1 MRSTALLRRS
11 VAASKLLTAMA
22 IFICLGIAAY
32 MVLTLLVNR
41 QTPATPDTHYT
52 GTNGISVYYDSSVWS
67 VCRMT
72 EDATLGTV
80 LELATADTADSEDY
94 QAVLLQRGTADSYE
108 SFIEDSEADL
118 KQAYGVIKPRKVN
131 LTVEGAAVE
140 AVRCDIQH
148 LLRRA
153 GHHHLR
159 QRRCGLCLGADKAGV
174 HQRCGQSGRKREPVM
189 SDLRAMQ
196 RLCGLMRKAVQDYE
210 MIAPGDR
217 VMVGVSGGK
226 DSVALT
232 IGLSMLR
239 KYIGFDYEVVAVTLD
254 PQFDHQPMDYSAL
267 AELFRQHGI
276 PYEVRRTEIG
286 PVVFEYRKEKN
297 PCALCAKLRRG
308 ALHTAAQELGCNK
321 VALGHHLDDAV
332 ETFYMN
338 LWREGRIGCF
348 SPVTYLSQ
356 RDLTLIRP
364 MLLATEYEVQCAVR
378 EADLPIVKS
387 RCPAD
392 GVTVRE
398 QTKEFVQERCRTDHA
413 FRQKTL
419 HALQE
424 SGIDGWRPV
433 HTGRGS
439 FIVPKKETDHAE
451 TTV

>member
-1 MRSTALLRRS
+1 M
-11 VAASKLLTAMA
+11 
-22 IFICLGIAAY
+22 
-32 MVLTLLVNR
+32 
-41 QTPATPDTHYT
+41 
-52 GTNGISVYYDSSVWS
+52 
-67 VCRMT
+67 
-72 EDATLGTV
+72 
-80 LELATADTADSEDY
+80 
-94 QAVLLQRGTADSYE
+94 
-108 SFIEDSEADL
+108 
-118 KQAYGVIKPRKVN
+118 
-131 LTVEGAAVE
+131 
-140 AVRCDIQH
+140 
-148 LLRRA
+148 
-153 GHHHLR
+153 
-159 QRRCGLCLGADKAGV
+159 
-174 HQRCGQSGRKREPVM
+174 
-189 SDLRAMQ
+189 
-196 RLCGLMRKAVQDYE
+196 
-210 MIAPGDR
+210 
-217 VMVGVSGGK
+217 
-226 DSVALT
+226 
-232 IGLSMLR
+232 
-239 KYIGFDYEVVAVTLD
+239 FD
-254 PQFDHQPMDYSAL
+254 
-267 AELFRQHGI
+267 
-276 PYEVRRTEIG
+276 
-286 PVVFEYRKEKN
+286 YRKEKN

-378 EADLPIVKS
+378 EAGLPIVKS

>member
-1 MRSTALLRRS
+1 M
-11 VAASKLLTAMA
+11 
-22 IFICLGIAAY
+22 
-32 MVLTLLVNR
+32 
-41 QTPATPDTHYT
+41 
-52 GTNGISVYYDSSVWS
+52 SSS
-67 VCRMT
+67 
-72 EDATLGTV
+72 
-80 LELATADTADSEDY
+80 
-94 QAVLLQRGTADSYE
+94 
-108 SFIEDSEADL
+108 
-118 KQAYGVIKPRKVN
+118 
-131 LTVEGAAVE
+131 
-140 AVRCDIQH
+140 
-148 LLRRA
+148 
-153 GHHHLR
+153 
-159 QRRCGLCLGADKAGV
+159 
-174 HQRCGQSGRKREPVM
+174 
-189 SDLRAMQ
+189 RAMQ

-210 MIAPGDR
+210 MIAPGDK

-378 EADLPIVKS
+378 EAGLPIVKS

-424 SGIDGWRPV
+424 SGIDGWCPV